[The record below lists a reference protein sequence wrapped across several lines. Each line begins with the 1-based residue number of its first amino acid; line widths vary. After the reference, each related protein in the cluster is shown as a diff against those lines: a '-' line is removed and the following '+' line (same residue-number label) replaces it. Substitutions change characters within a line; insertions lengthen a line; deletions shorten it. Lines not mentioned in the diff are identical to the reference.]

1 MVRLWRKIII
11 SIRKMSIFF
20 KVTALFEVVMVF
32 TIVLVAS
39 YININYIS
47 TLKEKEIT
55 LGTSKLEKFSSY
67 INEKYN
73 RVYNLSNYI
82 HSGQISH
89 IMAKV
94 SEDNAL
100 AYHIDYIKSTRVF
113 SQGIFSAD
121 SDISDVILISKNKV
135 VYSSTV
141 QGTSEVKPS
150 YDFMENTNIK
160 ELLKS
165 DSDMLITIDTSLEY
179 TLKSREPVVSFIGK
193 IFDADQFPKRKL
205 VGVYIINIPYSKIE
219 TAIGEKEAIRGN
231 ILLVNKADKVL
242 FSSDQEQL
250 GKVIEYKKEGVSNSG
265 KNDFFEIWEVGLSGL
280 KVAYIFEE
288 KALYAEIYKNMHKTY
303 LILGVAIA
311 ITLIWS
317 WCVCQVF
324 NKRVRILTESMSY
337 VQKGDFSHRIPIK
350 SQDEIGLLS
359 EAFNDMCEKLNDYIA
374 KVYHSEIKLKNAEV
388 NALQTQIN
396 PHFLYNTL
404 ESIKAEALVN
414 NDVTTAQMISQ
425 LGNLFRWSSKIDDKI
440 VSLEDE
446 LDYINTYLEL
456 QQFRFHNNLKVDIL
470 VADDLLDYGVPKLI
484 LQPIIENTI
493 KHGLRLGEQPGF
505 IKISA
510 EENTDHRL
518 EILINDNGKGMTE
531 ERLTKIHKK
540 LKKVISQEDFGSIG
554 MQNVHQRLRLMF
566 GAEFGLTIS
575 SREGQGTTV
584 KLILPAMFKKEMEK
598 NV

>member
-1 MVRLWRKIII
+1 
-11 SIRKMSIFF
+11 
-20 KVTALFEVVMVF
+20 
-32 TIVLVAS
+32 
-39 YININYIS
+39 
-47 TLKEKEIT
+47 
-55 LGTSKLEKFSSY
+55 
-67 INEKYN
+67 
-73 RVYNLSNYI
+73 
-82 HSGQISH
+82 
-89 IMAKV
+89 
-94 SEDNAL
+94 
-100 AYHIDYIKSTRVF
+100 
-113 SQGIFSAD
+113 
-121 SDISDVILISKNKV
+121 
-135 VYSSTV
+135 
-141 QGTSEVKPS
+141 
-150 YDFMENTNIK
+150 MENSYIK
-160 ELLKS
+160 ELLQS
-165 DSDMLITIDTSLEY
+165 DNDMLITIDTNIEY
-179 TLKSREPVVSFIGK
+179 TLKKREPVVSFIGK
-193 IFDADQFPKRKL
+193 IFDADKFPKRKL
-205 VGVYIINIPYSKIE
+205 VGVYIINIPYSRIE
-219 TAIGEKEAIRGN
+219 NAIGQKEAIRGN
-231 ILLVNKADKVL
+231 ILLLNKSDTVL
-242 FSSDQEQL
+242 YSSDIEQL
-250 GKVIEYKKEGVSNSG
+250 GKRIEYREDSVRNSG

-303 LILGVAIA
+303 LILAVAIA

-324 NKRVRILTESMSY
+324 NKRVRRLTESMSY

-350 SQDEIGLLS
+350 TQDEIGLLS
-359 EAFNDMCEKLNDYIA
+359 EAFNDMCEKLNDYIV

-493 KHGLRLGEQPGF
+493 KHGLSLGEQQGF
-505 IKISA
+505 IQITA
-510 EENTDHRL
+510 EEKPGRTL
-518 EILINDNGKGMTE
+518 EIMINDNGKGMTE
-531 ERLTKIHKK
+531 EGLTKIHKK
-540 LKKVISQEDFGSIG
+540 LKKEISQEAFGSIG

-566 GAEFGLTIS
+566 GAEYGLSITSI
-575 SREGQGTTV
+575 EGQGTTV
-584 KLILPAMFKKEMEK
+584 KLILPAMLKKEMEE